1 MITGR
6 QSDFFPVGTK
16 AMFKSCISTL
26 FRPPEPS
33 AGDPVSYFSCLPV
46 LETTDLVLRP
56 VRMSDAKDIFRYA
69 SDPDVARYVMW
80 EPHKSISDTRAYIR
94 YVRSMYRRGLPSSWA
109 VVHRASGH
117 VIGSIGFVGYSPVH
131 HAAEVG
137 YSFSREYWNRG
148 FATQALSAVIRSA
161 FDRIGGLNRLEA
173 QHDIR
178 NPASGRVMEKCGM
191 RREGIL
197 RGRLLNKSEFID
209 VALYSI
215 LRSDRMG

>member
-1 MITGR
+1 MLKHKIR
-6 QSDFFPVGTK
+6 PLSFSDFQAPT
-16 AMFKSCISTL
+16 SCSEF
-26 FRPPEPS
+26 FRH
-33 AGDPVSYFSCLPV
+33 LPV
-46 LETTDLVLRP
+46 LETERLRLRP
-56 VRMSDAKDIFRYA
+56 FRRADAKDVFAYA
-69 SDPDVARYVMW
+69 SDEEVARYELW
-80 EPHKSISDTRAYIR
+80 DAHQRLSETRGYLAWMR
-94 YVRSMYRRGLPSSWA
+94 QQYRNGQPASWA
-109 VVHRASGH
+109 IELRESKL